1 MIKNK
6 KICYGSFILIAF
18 VYLILFSFSTSPLH
32 PNYFSDYGGIY
43 SSSKLLI
50 GKGISKGLLPYKD
63 LLGVD
68 GPILYIFESIGW
80 FFGNGKLG
88 IFLIQLICL
97 SLVLIFTYKTLTLF
111 ISEKTAYIFS
121 CAMMI
126 FIFATYAIGNNEEE
140 FCLAFTI
147 IGVYIGFKYLKNLE
161 KNNKS
166 VFSSNRCETLDAKL
180 GFALGICFGLVL
192 MIRMNDI
199 FPLVGILL
207 GLVVFMKKDDLFKV
221 LISILI
227 GVVVIVVP
235 CFVYYYL
242 KGGLGDMIYGAFLY
256 NIKYMATGFADKNIL
271 IRKIIKSLPCL
282 FLIFYSIIYSMKK
295 NKAVGIT
302 ACLFAIF
309 SLLSIVSG
317 DVDWH
322 YFIIQ
327 VPYVFIGSAMLLD
340 CESRGFYKILAGLG
354 LVMALVI
361 IVSPLKSYVTE
372 VYDVYKNQDYKEENK
387 FMADLNENYL
397 KGKNSVTLVDV
408 PSSFYFVNDTMP
420 ENRLFTEQ
428 TVMAKVDYSI
438 SKEIQNYIYKT
449 PTDNLIISSNGW
461 IFEVYGEYSLIQVEQ
476 NSNGKNFAVYKIGES
491 GNHNH

>member
-1 MIKNK
+1 MIKNR

-32 PNYFSDYGGIY
+32 LNYFSDYGGTY
-43 SSSKLLI
+43 SASKLLI
-50 GKGISKGLLPYKD
+50 GKGITKGLLPYKD
-63 LLGVD
+63 LLGVG
-68 GPILYIFESIGW
+68 GPILYVFESIGW

-97 SLVLIFTYKTLTLF
+97 SLLLIFTYKTLALF

-121 CAMMI
+121 CIMMI
-126 FIFATYAIGNNEEE
+126 FIFAIYGIGNNEEE

-147 IGVYIGFKYLKNLE
+147 IGVYIVFKYLKNLD

-166 VFSSNRCETLDAKL
+166 VFSSNRYETLCAKL
-180 GFALGICFGLVL
+180 GFVLGICFGLVL

-199 FPLVGILL
+199 FPMLGILI
-207 GLVVFMKKDDLFKV
+207 GLIVFMKKDNLFKI

-227 GVVVIVVP
+227 GIGIIVVP

-242 KGGLGDMIYGAFLY
+242 KGGLSDMIYGAFLY
-256 NIKYMATGFADKNIL
+256 NIKYMATGFSDKNIL

-282 FLIFYSIIYSMKK
+282 FLIFSSIIYSMKK
-295 NKAVGIT
+295 NKSVGIT
-302 ACLFAIF
+302 SCLFAVFTFI
-309 SLLSIVSG
+309 SIIPG

-322 YFIIQ
+322 YFIIE
-327 VPYVFIGSAMLLD
+327 VPYVFIGCAMLLD
-340 CESRGFYKILAGLG
+340 CESSGFYKVLAGLAL
-354 LVMALVI
+354 LVALVI
-361 IVSPLKSYVTE
+361 IISPLKSYVTE
-372 VYDVYKNQDYKEENK
+372 VYDVYKTQDYKEENN
-387 FMADLNENYL
+387 FMADLNKNYL
-397 KGKNSVTLVDV
+397 EGKNSVTLVDV
-408 PSSFYFVNDTMP
+408 PSSFYLVNDIMP
-420 ENRLFTEQ
+420 KNRLFAEQ

-438 SKEIQNYIYKT
+438 AKEIQNYIYKT

-476 NSNGKNFAVYKIGES
+476 NPNGKNFAVYKIGES